1 MDAKSKIG
9 LIVGVVVTP
18 VLVFLA
24 VVSGGAGHGDYF
36 WARVFYPLLCWL
48 MLFAGAGALVV
59 PFVFLQYPFFG
70 WFIGRCITK
79 KQFIRLAVVLLVLQI
94 IPMIFVLSHD

>member
-18 VLVFLA
+18 VLLCLA

-36 WARVFYPLLCWL
+36 WAVVFYPLLSWL

-59 PFVFLQYPFFG
+59 PFAFLQYPFFG
-70 WFIGRCITK
+70 WFIGHCIAK
-79 KQFIRLAVVLLVLQI
+79 KHFVRLAVVLFVLQI
-94 IPMIFVLSHD
+94 VPMIYVFSRD